1 VPITQFFRPI
11 LRWVL
16 TCFCVACDKK
26 ISDLDN
32 ACHTCPSIPLG
43 AVSLSNRDRLM
54 GPEVARVP
62 VESNP
67 RSERRP

>member
-1 VPITQFFRPI
+1 MPITRIFRPI

-26 ISDLDN
+26 NSDLDN
-32 ACHTCPSIPLG
+32 ACHTC
-43 AVSLSNRDRLM
+43 DRIM
-54 GPEVARVP
+54 GQEVARVP
-62 VESNP
+62 AESKP